1 MIQKSMNL
9 YFGKYILEIGIEQN
23 LAVLG
28 AEWEQTGKQNHPKSR
43 ALSAE
48 VYSVVIEL

>member
-1 MIQKSMNL
+1 MNL

-23 LAVLG
+23 VAVLG
-28 AEWEQTGKQNHPKSR
+28 TEWEQNGKQSHPKSR

-48 VYSVVIEL
+48 V

>member
-1 MIQKSMNL
+1 MNL
-9 YFGKYILEIGIEQN
+9 YFGKYILEIGIEQK

-28 AEWEQTGKQNHPKSR
+28 AKWEQNGKQNHPKSR

-48 VYSVVIEL
+48 VYLGQHGGEAW